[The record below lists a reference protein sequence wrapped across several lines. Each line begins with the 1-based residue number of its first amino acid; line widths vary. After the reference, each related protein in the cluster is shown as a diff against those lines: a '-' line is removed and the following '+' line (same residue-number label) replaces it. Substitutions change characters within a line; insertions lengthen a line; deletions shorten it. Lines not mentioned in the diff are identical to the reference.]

1 MKPTRPSAAQTFL
14 LVLLGQAA
22 FLAAVYFLAAEPLG
36 AALWPLAAVAAVV
49 TLLVWGA
56 LQWRLGTAAPAS
68 APAPA
73 AEPRP
78 AAPPPPAPP
87 SDEAAL
93 HLLAIFQRKG
103 RLIDFLHEDLSAY
116 QDAQIGAAVR
126 SVHAGCKQALD
137 EYVALEPV
145 YAEAEGATVTIPAG
159 FDAHAVRLTG
169 NVAGDPPFKGALRHR
184 GWRVAKVTLP
194 ARTGTPEA
202 ARVVAPAEVEVG

>member
-1 MKPTRPSAAQTFL
+1 MKPARPSAAQTFL

-36 AALWPLAAVAAVV
+36 AALWPLVAVAAVV
-49 TLLVWGA
+49 TLLLWGA
-56 LQWRLGTAAPAS
+56 LQWRLGTAVAPAS
-68 APAPA
+68 APA

-78 AAPPPPAPP
+78 AAPPPAPP

-93 HLLAIFQRKG
+93 HLLAILQRKG

-145 YAEAEGATVTIPAG
+145 YADPEGATVTIPAG

-194 ARTGTPEA
+194 ARTGTPDA